1 MKRSAWGL
9 IIVATLLGTIACEVF
24 GQTVGSSAPASTAG
38 PTQTP
43 FVVTATGAPTALI
56 EAPTVSLAPTATLA
70 PTPGC
75 AAWFFTFRPGQ
86 SDGGCADPVVTVQAV
101 GEDFVGGRVYRYG
114 ASPDDPNQK
123 DTIFVIY
130 NNGTWETYP
139 DDFQQGDPDS
149 DPSLVPPSNRAQ
161 PAGAIGK
168 VWRGHSAVRSALG
181 WAYGPELPFTGRYQN
196 PQGDTH
202 NIYVDHGKGLVLKL
216 TTVDQGP
223 RTWKVVGDY

>member
-1 MKRSAWGL
+1 MKRSPLWL
-9 IIVATLLGTIACEVF
+9 IAVIALAVMACQF
-24 GQTVGSSAPASTAG
+24 TNPLAASAPTEAPVTEAG
-38 PTQTP
+38 PSIPTVLPTP
-43 FVVTATGAPTALI
+43 LI
-56 EAPTVSLAPTATLA
+56 EAPTLSPAPTATLA
-70 PTPGC
+70 PTAGC
-75 AAWFFTFRPGQ
+75 AAWFFTFRPGLNQ
-86 SDGGCADPVVTVQAV
+86 GGCADPVVMVQAV
-101 GEDFVGGRVYRYG
+101 GEDFVGGRVYRSG
-114 ASPDDPNQK
+114 ASPDDPTQK

-139 DDFQQGDPDS
+139 DDFQQGDPDT
-149 DPSLVPPSNRAQ
+149 DPSMVPPANRVQ

-168 VWRGHSAVRSALG
+168 MWREHSAVRSALG